1 MAGAT
6 LAPTVRS
13 IRLARAA
20 AARRRAAGAGR
31 VARPRRLAALSLCAA
46 AIASLAWAG
55 DPVLRDPGIPDG
67 EICRYRVFKRDG
79 GEEISTHRIV
89 ADGHERGPSYR
100 IATDTKTMVLL
111 RRDLTPVTITRR
123 NEDDSIDWRLLY
135 RDDRVNYI
143 FPGPRRNRVEKVDRN
158 RYDVNAITHVV
169 RGFPFE
175 DEDEVKL
182 QLVTMDRI
190 VGVGF
195 KVVGEEIARVP
206 AGEFP
211 CYKLRAGLTGIKG
224 RLYTRKI
231 YFWVEKDPPHRMVR
245 QEDEGVTD
253 VARTELIEWRVD
265 TEEGAP

>member
-1 MAGAT
+1 MTGAT
-6 LAPTVRS
+6 FAPPPRPVS
-13 IRLARAA
+13 LRLHP
-20 AARRRAAGAGR
+20 
-31 VARPRRLAALSLCAA
+31 RPRPILRRHRLPTGSRGLAALCVCL
-46 AIASLAWAG
+46 AIVSSASAG
-55 DPVLRDPGIPDG
+55 KPVLRDPGIPDG
-67 EICRYRVFKRDG
+67 EISRYNVFLRDG
-79 GEEISTHRIV
+79 AQEVSTHRV
-89 ADGHERGPSYR
+89 ATNQHDRGPAYE

-111 RRDLTPVTITRR
+111 RRDLTPVSITRR
-123 NEDDSIDWRLLY
+123 NEDASIDWRLLY
-135 RDDRVNYI
+135 RDDRVNYV

-169 RGFPFE
+169 RGFPFGE
-175 DEDEVKL
+175 EDEVKF

-195 KVVGEEIARVP
+195 KIVGEEIARVP
-206 AGEFP
+206 AGDFP

-231 YFWVEKDPPHRMVR
+231 YFWVEKAPPHRMVR

-265 TEEGAP
+265 DEGGAP